1 MPSSYAIGDHFEN
14 LIKDLLA
21 SGRYA
26 SASEVVRDGLRL
38 LETREQARAQRAER
52 LRKDI
57 ARGVASSAAKTAEE
71 VFERLLS
78 KYEALAAV
86 GDARK
91 PCAS

>member
-38 LETREQARAQRAER
+38 LESREHARAQLAER
-52 LRKDI
+52 MRKEI
-57 ARGVASSAAKTAEE
+57 ARGVNSGPAKATED
-71 VFERLLS
+71 VFERLIA
-78 KYEALAAV
+78 KYEALAAA

>member
-14 LIKDLLA
+14 LIKNLLA

-38 LETREQARAQRAER
+38 LEAREQARAQQTER
-52 LRKDI
+52 IRKEI
-57 ARGVASSAAKTAEE
+57 ARGVNSGSGKMAEE
-71 VFERLLS
+71 VFNRLIA

-91 PCAS
+91 QCAS

>member
-14 LIKDLLA
+14 LIKTLLA

-38 LETREQARAQRAER
+38 LEAREQARAQQTER
-52 LRKDI
+52 VRKEI
-57 ARGVASSAAKTAEE
+57 ARSVNSGPGKMAEE
-71 VFERLLS
+71 VFDRLIA
-78 KYEALAAV
+78 KYEALAAA
-86 GDARK
+86 GDMRK